1 MTDQKATISP
11 AEAARLLDEAR
22 ETLGTLNRSSAQV
35 AQLVA
40 QLEALGLVA
49 EQRTT
54 SAERVAE
61 EARPPER
68 IAEAAGDVPTAM
80 PLSGPLTLMR
90 ASDPAEQQQLDLAP
104 NGLSPDG
111 EPLLRIDTR
120 TAASLALGNPD
131 PKALSQTLRAKN
143 NTVSGDHLGTIADV
157 NPDDLRQARW
167 AIVVSANDDAALLK
181 ALSPLIAHRSQQQGI
196 TLPPLTFKAG
206 ETCGAWHARSVD
218 LSLPW
223 EKRPPV
229 LLYLPEERPSDW
241 LRRYGTSHGPVD
253 PKKGVPYYLLMAG
266 RPGPLSPLD
275 SAYIPFAFQYEID
288 IFWAVGRLCFSEPDG
303 QHRLADYTAYAEQL
317 VAVEQRTA
325 AAAAKRLSKEVVY
338 FGTRHASDRSTER
351 SADELITPLVGW
363 HSAASSLPQQQGF
376 AQRTLLGAEAS
387 RTNLGGVLTSA
398 KPPAILFSATHG
410 VGFPLGDARLV
421 SHQGALVCSE
431 WEGFGKIKP
440 EHWLAGE
447 DAAALGANV
456 EGMVALIFACYGAGA
471 PQHDEFIFDEQR
483 RRPVIAPFPL
493 IAQLPQQ
500 LLVRGCLGVLG
511 HVERAWSYSFSG
523 TAGGNAQ
530 VQGFQD
536 VLGRLMSGRRAG
548 DATDQ
553 FNVIQA
559 ARSAELVAELEY
571 IKFGKK
577 LNEPLLATLWMA
589 RNDAR
594 NYVLL
599 GDPAVKLPFPPAKV
613 AR

>member
-1 MTDQKATISP
+1 MTDQGASISP

-22 ETLGTLNRSSAQV
+22 TTLGTLNRSSAQV

-40 QLEALGLVA
+40 QLEALGLSAGSRPAA
-49 EQRTT
+49 ETAD
-54 SAERVAE
+54 SAEDKLV
-61 EARPPER
+61 ER
-68 IAEAAGDVPTAM
+68 IVEAAAAPAAP
-80 PLSGPLTLMR
+80 PLIGPLVLMR
-90 ASDPAEQQQLDLAP
+90 ESEPDAQERLDLAP
-104 NGLSPDG
+104 NGVSPDG
-111 EPLLRIDTR
+111 ERLLRIDAQ

-131 PKALSQTLRAKN
+131 LKALSQTLKAKN
-143 NTVSGDHLGTIADV
+143 SLASGDHLGTIADV
-157 NPDDLRQARW
+157 NSDDLSQARW
-167 AIVVSANDDAALLK
+167 AVVVNANDDAALLK
-181 ALSPLIAHRSQQQGI
+181 ALSPLISQRSQQQGI
-196 TLPPLTFKAG
+196 SLPPLTFKAG
-206 ETCGAWHARSVD
+206 ESCGAWHARSVD
-218 LSLPW
+218 PKLPW

-229 LLYLPEERPSDW
+229 LLYQAEERPSDW

-253 PKKGVPYYLLMAG
+253 PKKGVPYYLLLAG
-266 RPGPLSPLD
+266 RPGPLSAAD

-288 IFWAVGRLCFSEPDG
+288 IFWAVGRLCFSGPDG
-303 QHRLADYTAYAEQL
+303 QHRLADYTSYAEQV
-317 VAVEQRTA
+317 VAWEKRTVA
-325 AAAAKRLSKEVVY
+325 AATKRLSKEVVY
-338 FGTRHASDRSTER
+338 FGTRHESDRSTER
-351 SADELITPLVGW
+351 SADELITPLSSW
-363 HSAASSLPQQQGF
+363 HAAANSLPQRQGF
-376 AQRTLLGAEAS
+376 GQRTLLGSEAS
-387 RTNLGGVLTSA
+387 RTNLAGLLQSA
-398 KPPAILFSATHG
+398 KPPAIIFSATHG
-410 VGFPLGDARLV
+410 VGFPLSDARLV
-421 SHQGALVCSE
+421 SHQGALVCSD
-431 WEGFGKIKP
+431 WEGFGRIKP

-447 DAAALGANV
+447 DVTALNAQV
-456 EGMVALIFACYGAGA
+456 EGMIALFFACYGAGS
-471 PQHDEFIFDEQR
+471 PQSDEFIFDEQR

-500 LLVRGCLGVLG
+500 LLLRGCLAVLG

-523 TAGGNAQ
+523 SAGGNAQ

-536 VLGRLMSGRRAG
+536 VLGRLLIGKRAG

-599 GDPAVKLPFPPAKV
+599 GDPAVKLPFPTVKL